1 MLINIKKKILGMKFV
16 AKTTIMDKIDL
27 DNLFK

>member
-1 MLINIKKKILGMKFV
+1 MKFV

>member
-1 MLINIKKKILGMKFV
+1 MKFV
-16 AKTTIMDKIDL
+16 AKTTIMDKIGL

>member
-1 MLINIKKKILGMKFV
+1 MKFV
-16 AKTTIMDKIDL
+16 AKATIMDKIDL

>member
-1 MLINIKKKILGMKFV
+1 LKKKILVMKFV
-16 AKTTIMDKIDL
+16 AKATIMDKIDL